1 MLNIR
6 DLGRIVDGC
15 PDSSMVA
22 KKEYMKV
29 SYNGEKILELKD
41 NCIRIRPDMYNK
53 LDKYMIKY
61 IELACTVDTVEETV
75 LDNVSDGS
83 LVKGGLIAVGT
94 AVVVAGAIIL
104 TKKYVVPAAKK
115 LICKGKDD
123 AAVDA
128 EVNSVDTE
136 SK

>member
-1 MLNIR
+1 MEDTILN
-6 DLGRIVDGC
+6 
-15 PDSSMVA
+15 
-22 KKEYMKV
+22 E
-29 SYNGEKILELKD
+29 
-41 NCIRIRPDMYNK
+41 
-53 LDKYMIKY
+53 
-61 IELACTVDTVEETV
+61 TVDTVEETA

-94 AVVVAGAIIL
+94 AVVVVGAVIL

-115 LICKGKDD
+115 LIHKAKAD

-128 EVNSVDTE
+128 AVNGVDTE

>member
-1 MLNIR
+1 MEDTILN
-6 DLGRIVDGC
+6 
-15 PDSSMVA
+15 
-22 KKEYMKV
+22 E
-29 SYNGEKILELKD
+29 
-41 NCIRIRPDMYNK
+41 
-53 LDKYMIKY
+53 
-61 IELACTVDTVEETV
+61 TVDTVEETA

-94 AVVVAGAIIL
+94 AVVLGGAVIL
-104 TKKYVVPAAKK
+104 TKKYVVPAVKK

-128 EVNSVDTE
+128 EVNSVDTDE

>member
-1 MLNIR
+1 MEDTILN
-6 DLGRIVDGC
+6 
-15 PDSSMVA
+15 
-22 KKEYMKV
+22 E
-29 SYNGEKILELKD
+29 
-41 NCIRIRPDMYNK
+41 
-53 LDKYMIKY
+53 
-61 IELACTVDTVEETV
+61 TVDTVEETV

-104 TKKYVVPAAKK
+104 TKKYVVPAVKK
-115 LICKGKDD
+115 LIRKGKDD

>member
-1 MLNIR
+1 MEDTILN
-6 DLGRIVDGC
+6 
-15 PDSSMVA
+15 
-22 KKEYMKV
+22 E
-29 SYNGEKILELKD
+29 
-41 NCIRIRPDMYNK
+41 
-53 LDKYMIKY
+53 
-61 IELACTVDTVEETV
+61 TVDTVEETV

-94 AVVVAGAIIL
+94 AIVVGGAVIL
-104 TKKYVVPAAKK
+104 TKKYVVPAVKK
-115 LICKGKDD
+115 LIRKDKDD